1 MKKTHLY
8 CTTANQICYHRTHFA
23 IKKCTKMHLQLG
35 LCPRTRGW
43 GAYSAPQLDLMEPLH
58 NGMGGR
64 RGGKHEEGMEKEGM
78 EKGENGM

>member
-1 MKKTHLY
+1 
-8 CTTANQICYHRTHFA
+8 
-23 IKKCTKMHLQLG
+23 MHLQLG